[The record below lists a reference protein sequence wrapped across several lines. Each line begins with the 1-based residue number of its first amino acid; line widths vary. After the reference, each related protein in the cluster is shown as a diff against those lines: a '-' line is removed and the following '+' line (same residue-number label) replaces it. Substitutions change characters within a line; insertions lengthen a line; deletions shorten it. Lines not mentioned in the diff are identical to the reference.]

1 MRPFPPIAFFT
12 LFCLGTL
19 AVVGY
24 VLAAS
29 NGLAEM
35 HKTVLVAFLVAFPTL
50 TLLIFLSLLPKSEVS
65 ETAPFRSRNADL
77 TPEPL
82 GLAPANRV

>member
-1 MRPFPPIAFFT
+1 MRPFPTTAFFT

-29 NGLAEM
+29 NGLSEF
-35 HKTVLVAFLVAFPTL
+35 HKTVLVGFLVGFPIL
-50 TLLIFLSLLPKSEVS
+50 TLLIFLSLLPKSEAAAA
-65 ETAPFRSRNADL
+65 TPFRSRNAEP
-77 TPEPL
+77 TPEPPDL
-82 GLAPANRV
+82 SAASRV

>member
-29 NGLAEM
+29 NGLSEL

-50 TLLIFLSLLPKSEVS
+50 TMLIFLSLLPKID
-65 ETAPFRSRNADL
+65 TQDTPFRSRQAEAEPLDL
-77 TPEPL
+77 TQ
-82 GLAPANRV
+82 ANRV

>member
-1 MRPFPPIAFFT
+1 MRPLPPIAFFT

-24 VLAAS
+24 VVAAS
-29 NGLAEM
+29 DGLSEL
-35 HKTVLVAFLVAFPTL
+35 HKTILVAFLVAFPSL
-50 TLLIFLSLLPKSEVS
+50 TLLIFLSLLPKADA
-65 ETAPFRSRNADL
+65 TDTTPFRSRNAET

-82 GLAPANRV
+82 DLTAVNRG

>member
-1 MRPFPPIAFFT
+1 MRAPPPIAFFT

-29 NGLAEM
+29 NGLAEL
-35 HKTVLVAFLVAFPTL
+35 HKTVLVAFLVAFPSL
-50 TLLIFLSLLPKSEVS
+50 TLLIFLSLLPKG
-65 ETAPFRSRNADL
+65 ETADNTPFRSRNADL
-77 TPEPL
+77 AADPL
-82 GLAPANRV
+82 NLATANRV

>member
-1 MRPFPPIAFFT
+1 MRLLPPIAFFT

-29 NGLAEM
+29 NGLSEL
-35 HKTVLVAFLVAFPTL
+35 HKTVLVGFVVAFPSL
-50 TLLIFLSLLPKSEVS
+50 NLLIFLSLLPRVD
-65 ETAPFRSRNADL
+65 TAEATPFRSRNADQG
-77 TPEPL
+77 EPL
-82 GLAPANRV
+82 DLSPANRV

>member
-24 VLAAS
+24 VLASA
-29 NGLAEM
+29 NGLSEL
-35 HKTVLVAFLVAFPTL
+35 HKTVLVGFLVGFPIL
-50 TLLIFLSLLPKSEVS
+50 TLLIFLILMPKEDR
-65 ETAPFRSRNADL
+65 AAAMPFRSRKAEL
-77 TPEPL
+77 APEPL
-82 GLAPANRV
+82 AAMVN

>member
-1 MRPFPPIAFFT
+1 MRPVPPIAFFT

-29 NGLAEM
+29 NGLSES
-35 HKTVLVAFLVAFPTL
+35 HKTVLVGFLVAFPTL
-50 TLLIFLSLLPKSEVS
+50 NLFIFLTLLGRDDKVEAV
-65 ETAPFRSRNADL
+65 PFRRGKSDL
-77 TPEPL
+77 TPEPFQ
-82 GLAPANRV
+82 ASVNRS

>member
-1 MRPFPPIAFFT
+1 MRPLSPIAFFT

-29 NGLAEM
+29 NGLAEL
-35 HKTVLVAFLVAFPTL
+35 HKTVLVAFLVAFPSL
-50 TLLIFLSLLPKSEVS
+50 TMFIFLSLLPKG
-65 ETAPFRSRNADL
+65 ETAEATPFRSRNADL
-77 TPEPL
+77 AAEPL
-82 GLAPANRV
+82 DLATANKV

>member
-1 MRPFPPIAFFT
+1 MRPVPPLAFFT

-29 NGLAEM
+29 NGLSEL
-35 HKTVLVAFLVAFPTL
+35 HKTVLVAFLVAFPAL
-50 TLLIFLSLLPKSEVS
+50 TLLIFLSLMPKV
-65 ETAPFRSRNADL
+65 ETAEAAPFRSRNAE
-77 TPEPL
+77 PAAEPL
-82 GLAPANRV
+82 GLAQVNRV

>member
-29 NGLAEM
+29 NGLSEL
-35 HKTVLVAFLVAFPTL
+35 HKTVLVAFLVAFPSLTMVIFL
-50 TLLIFLSLLPKSEVS
+50 TLLPKADAA
-65 ETAPFRSRNADL
+65 ETTPFRSRNAELAAD
-77 TPEPL
+77 PL
-82 GLAPANRV
+82 DFAPANRA

>member
-12 LFCLGTL
+12 PFCFGTL

-29 NGLAEM
+29 NGLSEF
-35 HKTVLVAFLVAFPTL
+35 HKTVLVGFLVAFPTL
-50 TLLIFLSLLPKSEVS
+50 TLLIFMSMLPKSDILD
-65 ETAPFRSRNADL
+65 APFRSRNADPDPPDL
-77 TPEPL
+77 S
-82 GLAPANRV
+82 PASRI

>member
-1 MRPFPPIAFFT
+1 MRPYPPIAFFT

-29 NGLAEM
+29 NGLSEL
-35 HKTVLVAFLVAFPTL
+35 HKTVLVAFLVALPSLTMLIFL
-50 TLLIFLSLLPKSEVS
+50 TLLPKAD
-65 ETAPFRSRNADL
+65 TAEATPFRSRNADL
-77 TPEPL
+77 AADPMDI
-82 GLAPANRV
+82 APVNRA

>member
-29 NGLAEM
+29 TGLSEF
-35 HKTVLVAFLVAFPTL
+35 HKTVLVGFLVGFPTL
-50 TLLIFLSLLPKSEVS
+50 TLLIFLMLMPKEDRAPA
-65 ETAPFRSRNADL
+65 TPFRSRKADL
-77 TPEPL
+77 APEPL
-82 GLAPANRV
+82 GASG

>member
-1 MRPFPPIAFFT
+1 MRPLPPIAFFT

-29 NGLAEM
+29 NGLSET
-35 HKTVLVAFLVAFPTL
+35 HKTVLVGFIVCFPAVS
-50 TLLIFLSLLPKSEVS
+50 LLILMTLMREGKADA
-65 ETAPFRSRNADL
+65 APFRSRSADM

-82 GLAPANRV
+82 GLASVKKG

>member
-29 NGLAEM
+29 NGLSEL
-35 HKTVLVAFLVAFPTL
+35 HKTVLVGFLVAFPSL
-50 TLLIFLSLLPKSEVS
+50 TMLIFLSLLPKVDSES
-65 ETAPFRSRNADL
+65 TPFRSRNAE
-77 TPEPL
+77 PEPL
-82 GLAPANRV
+82 DLAPANRA

>member
-24 VLAAS
+24 VVAAS
-29 NGLAEM
+29 NGLSEL
-35 HKTVLVAFLVAFPTL
+35 HKTILVAFLVAFPSL
-50 TLLIFLSLLPKSEVS
+50 TMLIFLSLLPKADTT
-65 ETAPFRSRNADL
+65 ETTPFRSRNAEPTAEPMDL
-77 TPEPL
+77 TPM
-82 GLAPANRV
+82 NRV

>member
-1 MRPFPPIAFFT
+1 MRQLPPIAFFT

-29 NGLAEM
+29 SGLAEL
-35 HKTVLVAFLVAFPTL
+35 HKTVLVGFLVAFPSL
-50 TLLIFLSLLPKSEVS
+50 TLLIFLSLMPKVDTAEA
-65 ETAPFRSRNADL
+65 APFRSRNADMGS
-77 TPEPL
+77 EPS
-82 GLAPANRV
+82 GLAPANRA